1 MIVTVSGSRE
11 GISANRKFSPEDMVD
26 NDGPLSGIERTE
38 FTKARRKFSRESLL
52 DWICGGVEIRNNIDG
67 VRTVPLE
74 SLLDR
79 DLIVTVSG
87 SKGGIGPDSWFSPE
101 DMVDKDGTLSGIERT
116 EFTKAERKFSRESLL
131 DWIGGGGEMRTNING
146 VRRVPPESLLDR
158 DLIVTVS
165 GSRRGIGADSW
176 FSPEDMV
183 DHVGTL
189 SGIERT
195 AFTKAERKFPREP
208 LLDWIGRGVEIG
220 KIIDGVRRV
229 PPESLPD
236 TDMIYTIM
244 KGRAGIKV
252 RSVSTP
258 NPPFNIKGTCGSIEV
273 RNNIDAESSFTMEYM
288 TGSEYIP
295 AAS

>member
-1 MIVTVSGSRE
+1 MISTITIHG
-11 GISANRKFSPEDMVD
+11 
-26 NDGPLSGIERTE
+26 
-38 FTKARRKFSRESLL
+38 
-52 DWICGGVEIRNNIDG
+52 NIDG

-146 VRRVPPESLLDR
+146 VRRVPPESLLDT
-158 DLIVTVS
+158 DLIITIS
-165 GSRRGIGADSW
+165 GSRGGIGADSR

-183 DHVGTL
+183 DNDGTL

-195 AFTKAERKFPREP
+195 EFTEAEGKFSRES
-208 LLDWIGRGVEIG
+208 LLDWIGGGVEIG
-220 KIIDGVRRV
+220 KNIDSVRRV
-229 PPESLPD
+229 PPESLLD
-236 TDMIYTIM
+236 TD
-244 KGRAGIKV
+244 
-252 RSVSTP
+252 
-258 NPPFNIKGTCGSIEV
+258 
-273 RNNIDAESSFTMEYM
+273 
-288 TGSEYIP
+288 
-295 AAS
+295 